1 MRTAKSQIKNVKQSQ
16 IIRFAF
22 SLLRMGICET
32 KPIFQKSRFL
42 CKFFS
47 GFETNISVMAERT
60 GDEVVVADSR
70 RGDKVSFEN
79 LIEQYSG
86 RYRAIGKQASGLA

>member
-32 KPIFQKSRFL
+32 KPIFQKSRFF